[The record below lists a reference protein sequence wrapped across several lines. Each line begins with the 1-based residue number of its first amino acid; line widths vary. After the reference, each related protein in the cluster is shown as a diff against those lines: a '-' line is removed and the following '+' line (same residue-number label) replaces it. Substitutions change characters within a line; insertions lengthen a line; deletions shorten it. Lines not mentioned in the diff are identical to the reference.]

1 VQFGQPPNPGQL
13 FNPNSNCGQTND
25 SSVLHQQY
33 CALSGQNLTSG
44 WDTRRNEW
52 QFGLGIQHEL
62 LPRLSGEVTFNR
74 RAYANLTDGDTLG
87 RGCDYF
93 IADATLQAG
102 VEADPMD
109 CFNDYLAFQSTA
121 FYDFYSVQAPPDA
134 RLPNGGNY
142 VIRGNDNQAFQGGL
156 PNLGTVTTINQ
167 GLEYTWNGVDTNFVY
182 RGQGGLRVSGGTSTG
197 RSLRNTCLID
207 GDTPNV
213 KGREGNLY
221 GGGCAINNRMQTN
234 IRANASYTIP
244 WVDVLVGA
252 VYQFRPGANKS
263 ANLDYTNADVTW
275 EPSAAARAT
284 LPCDTNGAT
293 AGGEAIGCFFT
304 GGGNPT
310 TTANNINLLD
320 FGDIYDE
327 NIQLWDLNFQK
338 NIRFAG
344 KRVNFGVQIYNLFNS
359 DAITSRNDSYDM
371 FRLADGTWVE
381 DNPNTADVEVNEWDE
396 VTGIVSPR
404 FLRFSIQF
412 NF

>member
-1 VQFGQPPNPGQL
+1 
-13 FNPNSNCGQTND
+13 
-25 SSVLHQQY
+25 
-33 CALSGQNLTSG
+33 
-44 WDTRRNEW
+44 
-52 QFGLGIQHEL
+52 
-62 LPRLSGEVTFNR
+62 
-74 RAYANLTDGDTLG
+74 
-87 RGCDYF
+87 
-93 IADATLQAG
+93 
-102 VEADPMD
+102 
-109 CFNDYLAFQSTA
+109 
-121 FYDFYSVQAPPDA
+121 
-134 RLPNGGNY
+134 
-142 VIRGNDNQAFQGGL
+142 
-156 PNLGTVTTINQ
+156 
-167 GLEYTWNGVDTNFVY
+167 
-182 RGQGGLRVSGGTSTG
+182 
-197 RSLRNTCLID
+197 
-207 GDTPNV
+207 
-213 KGREGNLY
+213 
-221 GGGCAINNRMQTN
+221 MQTN

-310 TTANNINLLD
+310 TSANNINLLD